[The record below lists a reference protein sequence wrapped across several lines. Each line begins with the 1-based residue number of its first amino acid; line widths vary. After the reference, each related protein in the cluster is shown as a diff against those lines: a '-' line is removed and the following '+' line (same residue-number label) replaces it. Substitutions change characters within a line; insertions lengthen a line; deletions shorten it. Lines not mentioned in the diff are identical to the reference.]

1 MKKIS
6 IIVPVYFNELNLP
19 NTIPELLKLKDKLQ
33 NYSLE
38 IIFVD
43 DGSKDK
49 SYEILLDYQ
58 KKHSDIIRVIKLTRN
73 FGSIAAVQAGLKVAE
88 GDCVGTIS
96 ADLQDPPELLI
107 EMVKRWE
114 MGIKAVFAIREK
126 RNDPLEQK
134 LFAKIFY
141 ALIRRFAL
149 PDYPKDG
156 FDFVL
161 IDREIVN
168 ELNKINEKNT
178 NLMNLIFWY
187 GYSYVLLP
195 YTRQSRKKGKSR
207 WTFNKKTK
215 LAVDSFVGFSYVP
228 IKVLPY
234 IGILFALGSF
244 VYGGYVLFNWLVGN
258 IAVEGWTTVIIIL
271 TFALGI
277 QMIMLGIIGE
287 YLWRT
292 LDETR
297 KRPSYVIDK
306 ILRKKVYV
314 KDGI

>member
-1 MKKIS
+1 MFQLILEMKKFS
-6 IIVPVYFNELNLP
+6 IIVPVYFNELNLHD
-19 NTIPELLKLKDKLQ
+19 TIPELLKLKDKLQ

-114 MGIKAVFAIREK
+114 MGTKAVFAIRDK
-126 RNDPLEQK
+126 RNDPPQQK

-149 PDYPKDG
+149 PGYPKGG
-156 FDFVL
+156 FDFYL

-195 YTRQSRKKGKSR
+195 YTRKSRKKGKSR

-234 IGILFALGSF
+234 IGILFAVGSF
-244 VYGGYVLFNWLVGN
+244 VYGGYVLFNW
-258 IAVEGWTTVIIIL
+258 
-271 TFALGI
+271 
-277 QMIMLGIIGE
+277 
-287 YLWRT
+287 
-292 LDETR
+292 
-297 KRPSYVIDK
+297 S
-306 ILRKKVYV
+306 
-314 KDGI
+314 

>member
-6 IIVPVYFNELNLP
+6 IVVPVYFNELNLP
-19 NTIPELLKLKDKLQ
+19 ETIPELLKVKDKLQ
-33 NYSLE
+33 NYEFE

-49 SYEILLDYQ
+49 SLEILLDYQ
-58 KKHSDIIRVIKLTRN
+58 KKYSDIIRVVKLTRN
-73 FGSIAAVQAGLKVAE
+73 FGSMAAIQAGLKVAK
-88 GDCVGTIS
+88 GDCVGAIA

-107 EMVKRWE
+107 EMVRRWE
-114 MGIKAVFAIREK
+114 KGIKAVFATRKE
-126 RNDPLEQK
+126 RNDPPAQK

-141 ALIRRFAL
+141 GLIRRFAL
-149 PDYPKDG
+149 PDFPKDG
-156 FDFVL
+156 FDFFL

-168 ELNKINEKNT
+168 ELNKISEKNT
-178 NLMNLIFWY
+178 NLMHLIFWY
-187 GYSYVLLP
+187 GYDYVLLP
-195 YTRQSRKKGKSR
+195 YTRKARTKGKSK

-215 LAVDSFVGFSYVP
+215 LFVDSFVGFSYVP

-244 VYGGYVLFNWLVGN
+244 IYGGYVFYNWAVGN
-258 IAVEGWTTVIIIL
+258 IIVEGWTTVIIIL

-277 QMIMLGIIGE
+277 AMIMLGIIGE

-292 LDETR
+292 LDESR
-297 KRPSYVIDK
+297 QRPPYVIDK
-306 ILRKKVYV
+306 IF
-314 KDGI
+314 